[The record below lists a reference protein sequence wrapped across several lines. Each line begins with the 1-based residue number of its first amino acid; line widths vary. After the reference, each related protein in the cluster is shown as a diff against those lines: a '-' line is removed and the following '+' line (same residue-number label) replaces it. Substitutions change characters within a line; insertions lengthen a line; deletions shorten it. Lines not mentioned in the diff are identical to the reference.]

1 MKILSNTEE
10 WRRFEALEMSAKITK
25 FCYLYLF
32 FLNLVLFLAT
42 FIFKS
47 ITL

>member
-32 FLNLVLFLAT
+32 F
-42 FIFKS
+42 FKFG
-47 ITL
+47 IIPGNIYF